1 MNDTTKEYSLAYQ
14 DVPYTIWPSGQTVSM
29 AGFGTYRVK
38 LGEMRHAISLI
49 KAITSGINLIDT
61 STNYA
66 LGASESLIGNVLKT
80 VESQVKRSDLVIIT
94 KIGYLQ
100 GPSLNEARQREV
112 FGNPIPDMVKISDD
126 LYHCIHPEFL
136 KEQLRLSLERMSIH
150 YMDGLLLHNP
160 EYFFKDPR
168 L

>member
-38 LGEMRHAISLI
+38 LGEMIHAISLI

-80 VESQVKRSDLVIIT
+80 VESQVKRSDLVIC
-94 KIGYLQ
+94 KVHRSMKQDKEKYLEIQ
-100 GPSLNEARQREV
+100 
-112 FGNPIPDMVKISDD
+112 
-126 LYHCIHPEFL
+126 FL
-136 KEQLRLSLERMSIH
+136 IW
-150 YMDGLLLHNP
+150 
-160 EYFFKDPR
+160 
-168 L
+168 

>member
-1 MNDTTKEYSLAYQ
+1 
-14 DVPYTIWPSGQTVSM
+14 M

-38 LGEMRHAISLI
+38 LGDMGHAFSLM

-61 STNYA
+61 STNYG

-100 GPSLNEARQREV
+100 GPLLNEAR
-112 FGNPIPDMVKISDD
+112 
-126 LYHCIHPEFL
+126 
-136 KEQLRLSLERMSIH
+136 
-150 YMDGLLLHNP
+150 
-160 EYFFKDPR
+160 
-168 L
+168 